1 MRKDLEL
8 QRLKLNREVEL
19 KEILKKQMIEL
30 KQREAES
37 EILNREE
44 NELMQ
49 EQYEIMKLNEQ
60 RVAINLANARQEYGK
75 GKLLNF
81 LILNFTQKHMQVK
94 KYLILS
100 LTPPTQGKTK
110 TEN

>member
-1 MRKDLEL
+1 LKLDLEL
-8 QRLKLNREVEL
+8 QRMKLNREVEL
-19 KEILKKQMIEL
+19 KEILKQQMIEL

-60 RVAINLANARQEYGK
+60 RLAINQANARQEYAK
-75 GKLLNF
+75 GIFLNSSFKIYSKLATIIYNSF
-81 LILNFTQKHMQVK
+81 
-94 KYLILS
+94 
-100 LTPPTQGKTK
+100 
-110 TEN
+110 